1 MGHRVVKAAI
11 RHPIETV
18 AVSALLVVLAY
29 YSLWHSV
36 QNAEIF
42 ASPTSVQP
50 QPFAFTFTK
59 KGGNVGVPPESVD
72 HTATLPAADIYSF
85 TFQTPGKEST
95 AGSSGVL
102 DRKVLD
108 QLVEAQHYITK
119 EMAITKDGYRYTY
132 EDLCLRPKDTVGL
145 EHCVGASPFS
155 VWGNDVK
162 TFQADPAALHTLVA
176 TVRNAD
182 APLLKDIQ
190 LNVDGEPQF
199 ASSLDIAYVLDTT
212 RAEMSE
218 LADRWAAAAE
228 RHFTQL
234 FPRESA
240 NVLGLDWLEGDST
253 LAWAA
258 QVIANVVNKV
268 HVLLQGANRVE
279 VGLVLSGYLFMWAAL
294 INLFLN
300 MRKVGSKVALAAGV
314 LVSSS
319 SAFVLALYTMHMLG
333 LPIDLVVLSEALP
346 FLLITVGFD
355 KPYLFAKAVLE
366 APASSAKPMT
376 SPGSDSGNDEP
387 TSTETSRG
395 LANST
400 PPTSVQKQVLKGVMA
415 SYKPVLRD
423 YLFEISLFTASA
435 FSGVRGLREFSI
447 IAILILTY
455 DAVLLYT
462 FYTAVLTLK
471 VELIRVRRAREESLS
486 ATGKLL
492 RTQSEV
498 EMSNH
503 NSPAHYKSIAL
514 NALSDSTV
522 DTERATNSTTTRLK
536 LFVIIGFLA
545 VHIFDMGN
553 TFRASVSSGSGTAS
567 GATFST
573 PLVEGATPDGL
584 PQGLEELLTYLK
596 ASLGSF
602 APLSLTLHPTT
613 GYYSHSPTILT
624 SDSSMTTESYQWF
637 VAFAASLLA
646 NIYFAFSRYNLLPPT
661 KHSRSTSSAV
671 DSPTASPGSPQGKS
685 LSEQLQSSWSLSTLC
700 MTPLATPKVA
710 PPTSTA
716 LPSSRPSFLEL
727 ATSASMTR
735 TTSEPANSSRESG
748 KTAPQTRPASPVSSY
763 SKAVTVTPD
772 SPSHPMRS
780 VEECLTLAKAGP
792 ESAVNLSDEEVV
804 ALVQQGKIAAYSL
817 ENLLQD
823 FTRAVRIRRS
833 VISRASV
840 YKNLESSLIPY
851 EHYDYS
857 FVKGQC
863 CENVVGHIPL
873 PLGIAGPVMIDGELL
888 HIPMATSEGTLVA
901 SASRG
906 CKAITAGGGATTV
919 LLRDGMTRG
928 PVVQFPNLSDA
939 YACQQWLESPAGFAE
954 IKENFDSTS
963 RFARLQ
969 RLKVAVAGRL
979 VFIRFATV
987 TGDAMGMNMIS
998 KGTERALGVLQELFP
1013 TMRVISVSG
1022 NYCTDKKPAAINWI
1036 EGRGKS
1042 VVAEAVIPGAV
1053 VQKVL
1058 KTTVAALVELN
1069 IAKNLVGSAMAGS
1082 VGGFN
1087 AHSAN
1092 ILTAIY
1098 LATGQDPA
1106 QNVESSNCITL
1117 MEPAN
1122 DGQDLR
1128 ISCTMPCIEVG
1139 TVGGGTKLPPQ
1150 AACLEMLGVRGAH
1163 LETPGANA
1171 QRLARIISAAVM
1183 GGELSLCS
1191 ALAAGDLVKSH
1202 MKHNRAAPPPTH

>member
-11 RHPIETV
+11 RHPIEIV
-18 AVSALLVVLAY
+18 AVSVLLVVLAY
-29 YSLWHSV
+29 YSLWRSV

-42 ASPTSVQP
+42 AIPTSVQP
-50 QPFAFTFTK
+50 QSFAFTFTK
-59 KGGNVGVPPESVD
+59 KGGNLGAPQESVD
-72 HTATLPAADIYSF
+72 HTAMLPAAGVYSF
-85 TFQTPGKEST
+85 TFQAPGKESRT
-95 AGSSGVL
+95 GSSGVL
-102 DRKVLD
+102 DRNVLD
-108 QLVEAQHYITK
+108 QLVKAQHYITK
-119 EMAITKDGYRYTY
+119 ELAITKGGYRYTY
-132 EDLCLRPKDTVGL
+132 EDLCLRPQGTVGS

-155 VWGNDVK
+155 AWGNDVK
-162 TFQADPAALHTLVA
+162 AFQEDPAALHTLVA
-176 TVRNAD
+176 AVRDAD
-182 APLLKDIQ
+182 SPLLKDIQ
-190 LNVDGEPQF
+190 LNVDGEPRY
-199 ASSLDIAYVLDTT
+199 ASSLVIAYVLDTT
-212 RAEMSE
+212 RAETTE
-218 LADRWAAAAE
+218 LADRWVAAAK

-234 FPRESA
+234 FPRESS
-240 NVLGLDWLEGDST
+240 NVWGLGWLENNST

-258 QVIANVVNKV
+258 QVFANVVNKV
-268 HVLLQGANRVE
+268 HALIQGANRVE

-300 MRKVGSKVALAAGV
+300 MRKVGSKVALTAGV

-319 SAFVLALYTMHMLG
+319 SAFVLALYTVHMLG
-333 LPIDLVVLSEALP
+333 LPIDLIVLSEALP

-366 APASSAKPMT
+366 APVSSARSTT
-376 SPGSDSGNDEP
+376 SSESDSGNEEL
-387 TSTETSRG
+387 TGTETSRG

-400 PPTSVQKQVLKGVMA
+400 PPTSVQKQVLQGVMA

-435 FSGVRGLREFSI
+435 FSGVRGLRDFSI
-447 IAILILTY
+447 LAILILVY
-455 DAVLLYT
+455 DAILLYT

-492 RTQSEV
+492 RTQSEF

-503 NSPAHYKSIAL
+503 NSPAHYKLIAL

-522 DTERATNSTTTRLK
+522 DAQRATNLTTTRLK

-553 TFRASVSSGSGTAS
+553 TFRAPIGGGGSSTAS
-567 GATFST
+567 GAASTT
-573 PLVEGATPDGL
+573 PLVEGAAPDGL
-584 PQGLEELLTYLK
+584 PLCLEELLTYLK
-596 ASLGSF
+596 ASLDSF

-613 GYYSHSPTILT
+613 GYHSQSPAVLFP
-624 SDSSMTTESYQWF
+624 DNSMTTESYQWF
-637 VAFAASLLA
+637 VAFAASLIA
-646 NIYFAFSRYNLLPPT
+646 NIYFAFSRYNLLPST
-661 KHSRSTSSAV
+661 KHSSPTSSAAAF
-671 DSPTASPGSPQGKS
+671 PTASPGSPQGKS
-685 LSEQLQSSWSLSTLC
+685 LSEQSQSSWSLSTLC
-700 MTPLATPKVA
+700 MTPLATPKVVSPA
-710 PPTSTA
+710 SATS
-716 LPSSRPSFLEL
+716 PFSSASFLEL
-727 ATSASMTR
+727 ATS
-735 TTSEPANSSRESG
+735 EPVNLPRENG
-748 KTAPQTRPASPVSSY
+748 KTTHQTRSASPVSFD
-763 SKAVTVTPD
+763 SKDVTVASDLPG
-772 SPSHPMRS
+772 HPMRS

-804 ALVQQGKIAAYSL
+804 TLVQQGKIAAYSL

-833 VISRASV
+833 VISRASL

-873 PLGIAGPVMIDGELL
+873 PLGIAGPIMIDGELL

-901 SASRG
+901 STSRG

-928 PVVQFPNLSDA
+928 PVVQFPNLSNA
-939 YACQQWLESPAGFAE
+939 YACQQWLESPSGFAE
-954 IKENFDSTS
+954 IKEHFDSTS

-998 KGTERALGVLQELFP
+998 KGTERALGVLRERFP
-1013 TMRVISVSG
+1013 TMQVISVSG

-1053 VQKVL
+1053 VRKVL

-1117 MEPAN
+1117 MEPTN

-1150 AACLEMLGVRGAH
+1150 AACLDMLGVRGPH
-1163 LETPGANA
+1163 PETPGANA

-1191 ALAAGDLVKSH
+1191 ALAAGHLVQSH
-1202 MKHNRAAPPPTH
+1202 MKHNRAAPPPTQ